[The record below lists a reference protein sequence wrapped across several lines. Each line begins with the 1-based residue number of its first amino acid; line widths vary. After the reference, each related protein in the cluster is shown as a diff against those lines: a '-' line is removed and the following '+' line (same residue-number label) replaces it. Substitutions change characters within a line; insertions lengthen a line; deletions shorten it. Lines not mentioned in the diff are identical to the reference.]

1 MNKEIT
7 EDLLLVNNKKDRISA
22 IELLV
27 ENELPVSDLDE
38 SKMLFVLKKENSI
51 IGTGGLEIFDE
62 CALLRSVSLKRE
74 ERGKNLGRYITRQLE
89 SFAKNRSVNCI
100 YLLTTTAKD
109 FFTKEGYIEVDRNNV
124 PGQIQNTSEFSSVC
138 PTTAVVMKKI
148 MQ

>member
-1 MNKEIT
+1 MDWKFLIM
-7 EDLLLVNNKKDRISA
+7 KCQ
-22 IELLV
+22 
-27 ENELPVSDLDE
+27 P
-38 SKMLFVLKKENSI
+38 
-51 IGTGGLEIFDE
+51 
-62 CALLRSVSLKRE
+62 LKRE
-74 ERGKNLGRYITRQLE
+74 ERGKNLGRFITRQLE

-148 MQ
+148 MQRKKGYFLFVLKTATGAR